1 MKPFLLTIAFSLV
14 FTLPGFAQELAS
26 EDSVFLEELKPLV
39 LPDNPT
45 REQAETYVKEHVRI
59 LESTK
64 NYPRANRLAREIN
77 LEKRM
82 DAIPNRDI
90 DLLFEQADEFI
101 LVRAHFARVIE
112 KRHPKAYKAIVIAGL
127 YDHPDN
133 IIAIKHH
140 GWYQDAKEPILRKLE
155 DSNAMPPL
163 AWWQAF
169 TEVAEPKHYAKLK
182 QLFLSEDFYIIDY
195 KQYLEIL
202 PGYDIAD
209 TTRANVLA
217 IDQKIEEINAR
228 IRFGCA
234 NSQRFYRRTEMAA
247 AAQLGDVEILGR
259 LIDEL
264 DDPDDRQ
271 RIWFY
276 TSNRI
281 DTWRNYV
288 TRVIDFKGSNKEI
301 REWYEANRDDL
312 VFDNFTKRF
321 IIEEDF

>member
-1 MKPFLLTIAFSLV
+1 MKHLFFTIALCITS
-14 FTLPGFAQELAS
+14 TLSVSAQELV
-26 EDSVFLEELKPLV
+26 DQDVPFLDQLKPLV

-45 REQAETYVKEHVRI
+45 PEQTEAYVKEHVRI
-59 LESTK
+59 LQSIK
-64 NYPRANRLAREIN
+64 NFPRARKLINEID
-77 LEKRM
+77 LEKRF

-90 DLLFEQADEFI
+90 HLLFEQVAEYI
-101 LVRAHFARVIE
+101 TVQATVARVIE
-112 KRHPKAYKAIVIAGL
+112 KRDPKDYKAIVIAGL

-133 IIAIKHH
+133 IIAIKQY
-140 GWYQDAKEPILRKLE
+140 GWYEDAKEPILRKLE
-155 DSNAMPPL
+155 ESNTMPPL

-169 TEVAEPKHYAKLK
+169 TEVAEPKHHAKLK
-182 QLFLSEDFYIIDY
+182 QLFLSLDFFVTDH
-195 KQYLEIL
+195 KVFLEIV
-202 PGYDIAD
+202 PGFDMAD
-209 TTRANVLA
+209 TTRANVLT

-228 IRFGCA
+228 TRFGCA

-281 DTWRNYV
+281 DTWRHYV
-288 TRVIDFKGSNKEI
+288 TQVIDFKGSNKEI
-301 REWYEANRDDL
+301 AEWYEANRENL
-312 VFDNFTKRF
+312 VFDYFTKRYVVL
-321 IIEEDF
+321 EDS